1 MKYLTLLL
9 ATCIMGCTT
18 VNVYTESTQPV
29 EPVII
34 IKPSVKNPNNPY
46 YKWQDVR

>member
-1 MKYLTLLL
+1 MKYLSLVL
-9 ATCIMGCTT
+9 ACGIMGCTT
-18 VNVYTESTQPV
+18 VNVYTESTTPS

-46 YKWQDVR
+46 YNYDVR